1 MHDVDETSA
10 MAVVYG
16 MLPVDDVDHATAVV
30 EFLSDRPELL
40 TTGQAQ
46 CGLAQLKNYIE
57 NHA

>member
-1 MHDVDETSA
+1 MPNVDETSA

-16 MLPVDDVDHATAVV
+16 LRPVDDVDHAMAVV

-40 TTGQAQ
+40 TTGQAMR
-46 CGLAQLKNYIE
+46 GFEQLKNYVE